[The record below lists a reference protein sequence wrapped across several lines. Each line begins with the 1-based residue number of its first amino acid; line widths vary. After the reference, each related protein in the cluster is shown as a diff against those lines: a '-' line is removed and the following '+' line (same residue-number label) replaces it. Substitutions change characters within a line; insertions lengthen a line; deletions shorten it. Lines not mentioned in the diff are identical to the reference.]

1 MKYSDHSEYLLKL
14 HDMLPEGHAARAY
27 CTRAEYDCYC
37 LNEVRESCVGRIQE
51 KMRSSAAADQ
61 EYCEEQRALI
71 AKIVELMDGTVD
83 DVRRLC
89 KRDLFLKLID
99 ADDKYVLHCTAGS
112 HFASD
117 FVLYVYNPYEDAH
130 EPVLVFDYDDIPGL
144 QEYVQADKIVEAY
157 TLIDDYMKS
166 KLGFVPNYEVI

>member
-1 MKYSDHSEYLLKL
+1 MKYSDHLEYLKKL
-14 HDMLPEGHAARAY
+14 HDMLPEGHAARSY
-27 CTRAEYDCYC
+27 CSRAEYDCYC
-37 LNEVRESCVGRIQE
+37 LNEVRESCVDRIQE
-51 KMRSSAAADQ
+51 RLQSSAAADQ

-71 AKIVELMDGTVD
+71 SKIVELMDGTVD
-83 DVRRLC
+83 DVRSIC

-130 EPVLVFDYDDIPGL
+130 EPALVFDYDDIPGL
-144 QEYVQADKIVEAY
+144 QEYVQADKIGEAY
-157 TLIDDYMKS
+157 VLIDEHLKS
-166 KLGFVPNYEVI
+166 KLGFVPDYEVI

>member
-1 MKYSDHSEYLLKL
+1 MKYSDHSEYLMKL

-27 CTRAEYDCYC
+27 CTRAAYDCYC
-37 LNEVRESCVGRIQE
+37 LNQVRESCLTRVRE
-51 KMRSSAAADQ
+51 CANKK
-61 EYCEEQRALI
+61 YCEQQREQI
-71 AKIVELMDGTVD
+71 DKIVELMDGTVD
-83 DVRRLC
+83 DVRSLC

-144 QEYVQADKIVEAY
+144 LEYVQADKICEAY
-157 TLIDDYMKS
+157 VLIDDYLKS

>member
-1 MKYSDHSEYLLKL
+1 MKYSDHMEYLQKL

-51 KMRSSAAADQ
+51 RLHSSAAADK

-71 AKIVELMDGTVD
+71 GKIVELMDGTVD

-117 FVLYVYNPYEDAH
+117 FVLYVYNPYEDTH
-130 EPVLVFDYDDIPGL
+130 EPALAFDYDDIPGL
-144 QEYVQADKIVEAY
+144 QEYEQADKICEAY
-157 TLIDDYMKS
+157 ALIDDYMKS